1 MEKHEDY
8 FSKENLKEYI
18 VDKVNQIEDY
28 NILFRI
34 YRFVRRITN

>member
-8 FSKENLKEYI
+8 FSTENLKEYI
-18 VDKVNQIEDY
+18 INKVQKIEDY

-34 YRFVRRITN
+34 YRFVRHITN